1 MFMTRSFLT
10 AAAILAA
17 SAALPA
23 PAQSAARL
31 PSALLPLSDADF
43 AKSRETG
50 CQFSFMQG
58 RSTYIFMIGSDF
70 LMRTKAGFALCKITD
85 AQFQS
90 LGNGRGA
97 ITCGGRKL
105 AVRRTGKITANP
117 EADSAVGPASL
128 TMTEGGRSRTV
139 RGNWGSAC

>member
-1 MFMTRSFLT
+1 MIKRIS
-10 AAAILAA
+10 AIALLA
-17 SAALPA
+17 SAFLPA
-23 PAQSAARL
+23 SAQSAAPV
-31 PSALLPLSDADF
+31 PSALLPLSDADI

-50 CQFSFMQG
+50 CQFSFLQG
-58 RSTYIFMIGSDF
+58 RGTYIFMIGADF
-70 LMRTKAGFALCKITD
+70 LVRTNRGLSLCKITD

-90 LGNGRGA
+90 FGEGRGA

-105 AVRRTGKITANP
+105 AVRRTGKIQSNP

-139 RGNWGSAC
+139 RGDWGSAC